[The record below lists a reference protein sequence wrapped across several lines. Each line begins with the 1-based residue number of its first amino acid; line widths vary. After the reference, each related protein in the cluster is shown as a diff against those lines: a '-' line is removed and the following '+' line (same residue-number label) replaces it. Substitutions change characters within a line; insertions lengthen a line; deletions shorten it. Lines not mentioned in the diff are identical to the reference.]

1 MNRTEKAAVID
12 RLRDR
17 LSKSSNLYLTD
28 FTGIAVKPMT
38 ELRSKMRSAGVEYV
52 VVKNT
57 LALRALK
64 EASVAGVEEV
74 LAGPTAFVFAD
85 DDPAGAAK
93 LIMDFQKE
101 HETLTVKAGLLEGR
115 PIGPAEV
122 KRLAS
127 LPSHDQML
135 GQVAGLLQ
143 GPLQGFVGA
152 LGGLLYQFVGALDA
166 LRTQRAGAEPQ
177 A

>member
-1 MNRTEKAAVID
+1 MNRTQKAEIVDHIRE
-12 RLRDR
+12 RLT
-17 LSKSSNLYLTD
+17 KSPNLYVTD

-38 ELRSKMRSAGVEYV
+38 ELRSKMRSAGVDYV

-57 LALRALK
+57 LALRALQ
-64 EASVAGVEEV
+64 EASVSGVENV
-74 LAGPTAFVFAD
+74 LAGPTGFVFAG
-85 DDPAGAAK
+85 DDPVAAAK

-101 HETLTVKAGLLEGR
+101 HDTLTVKAGLLDGKTV
-115 PIGPAEV
+115 GPTEV

-135 GQVAGLLQ
+135 GQVAGLMQ

-152 LGGLLYQFVGALDA
+152 LGGLLFQLVGVLDA
-166 LRTQRAGAEPQ
+166 LQTQRASAEPQ

>member
-1 MNRTEKAAVID
+1 MNRTQKAAVVD
-12 RLRDR
+12 QLRERLT
-17 LSKSSNLYLTD
+17 KSPNMYLTD

-38 ELRSKMRSAGVEYV
+38 ELRSKMRSLGVDYV

-57 LALRALK
+57 LALRALQ
-64 EASVAGVEEV
+64 EASVSGVEGEF
-74 LAGPTAFVFAD
+74 AGPTGFVFTG
-85 DDPAGAAK
+85 DDPVAAAK

-101 HETLTVKAGLLEGR
+101 HKTLTVKAGLLDGER
-115 PIGPAEV
+115 VGPAEV

-135 GQVAGLLQ
+135 GQVAGLMQ

-152 LGGLLYQFVGALDA
+152 LGGLLYELVGALDA
-166 LRTQRAGAEPQ
+166 LRTQRASAEPQ